1 MNMTERFQRWYAY
14 EKDSHAKVLASLDTV
29 PEGKR
34 SSPEFVKAVE
44 LLAHM
49 VAARRL
55 WMFRLGRSAE
65 SPQDIFP
72 EFPSL
77 ASVRDSLEAMQA
89 KWATYLEGLTE
100 TDLTRVFTYRNLE
113 GKPFQNSVLDVLTQ
127 LFGHSLYHRG
137 QIALLVRT
145 LGGEP
150 AATDFIYWCREPV
163 PERD

>member
-1 MNMTERFQRWYAY
+1 MDMTKRFQRWYAY

-55 WMFRLGRSAE
+55 WMCRLGQSEE
-65 SPQDIFP
+65 SLQDIFP
-72 EFPSL
+72 QSPSL

-89 KWATYLEGLTE
+89 KWSAYLEGLTVTE
-100 TDLTRVFTYRNLE
+100 LARVFEYRSLE
-113 GKPFQNSVLDVLTQ
+113 GEPFRNSVIDILTQ
-127 LFGHSLYHRG
+127 LFGHSWYHRG
-137 QIALLVRT
+137 QIALLVRN
-145 LGGEP
+145 LGGKP
-150 AATDFIYWCREPV
+150 AATDFVYWCREPV
-163 PERD
+163 PERG